1 MFNSEKKDIETNDY
15 IKKLNQMLEYEKEK
29 KKSDP
34 VKITICIVGGIGS
47 VMFIAILC
55 YSILKSELS
64 IDSILSTLLAFFSIF
79 ISIFFYFKADETSTN
94 FYNSS
99 YEFMKDISVT
109 LGKIEER
116 FGEKLNSLNDKVS
129 HLDRISNETSEEIK
143 DKTNDKDSIINKL
156 MEKANLSEEEKEKY
170 REELAEKDT
179 EIERLKNQKYIAERR
194 AKKLRNRIS
203 EIEDIEDDLPIPPK
217 SFLERLLHTHD
228 TSDVSSRGM
237 YTLRKLGIINADG
250 YVNEP
255 TILDILD
262 KYNA

>member
-34 VKITICIVGGIGS
+34 VKITICIVGGIGC
-47 VMFIAILC
+47 VMFIAMLC

-143 DKTNDKDSIINKL
+143 DKTDDKDSIINDL
-156 MEKANLSEEEKEKY
+156 MDKANLNEEEKKKY
-170 REELAEKDT
+170 REELAKKDA
-179 EIERLKNQKYIAERR
+179 EIEILKNHRYRAERE
-194 AKKLRNRIS
+194 AKRLRSQIS
-203 EIEDIEDDLPIPPK
+203 EIQEEDHISIPPK
-217 SFLERLLHTHD
+217 RVLEKLLRTNDISRFNSEKIHT
-228 TSDVSSRGM
+228 
-237 YTLRKLGIINADG
+237 LQKLGIIDADG
-250 YVNEP
+250 NVNNYAIMK
-255 TILDILD
+255 TLDR
-262 KYNA
+262 YNN